1 MLTKALILFGLLALA
16 QGYSFTSREVKCHGK
31 ENPHITV
38 RQQQAAVHLLAGPGS
53 PDNWGSI
60 NYSVQGRGYGTG
72 GGHCQG
78 GPPQDGRCQWIPAGR
93 TGKFDQQESSP
104 SEIWNVP
111 YRTDGEDL

>member
-53 PDNWGSI
+53 PDN
-60 NYSVQGRGYGTG
+60 
-72 GGHCQG
+72 
-78 GPPQDGRCQWIPAGR
+78 
-93 TGKFDQQESSP
+93 
-104 SEIWNVP
+104 
-111 YRTDGEDL
+111 